1 MDNRFIISDNFV
13 INESFQSAIIVLEDE
28 CGWKFSDDDYMILG
42 KIVPD
47 MLEIYYNVIKDIQF
61 NDKIMYGI
69 VYVMIVDFYLNKKYP
84 HMNLVSRIYT
94 DKN

>member
-1 MDNRFIISDNFV
+1 MDNRFIISENLI
-13 INESFQSAIIVLEDE
+13 INESFQSTINGLEDE
-28 CGWKFSDDDYMILG
+28 CGWKFSDDDCMILG

-47 MLEIYYNVIKDIQF
+47 MLEIYSNVIKDIHF

-69 VYVMIVDFYLNKKYP
+69 VYLTVVDFYLNKKYP
-84 HMNLVSRIYT
+84 NMNLVSRIYT